1 MNTVKNIKPLFLIAL
16 MPALLAIC
24 LSGAV
29 LADSNTDRCYLS
41 DIDYADNPNL
51 TREERIAAMNAAFLD
66 SINQFEECMLST
78 NSSGAG
84 GGAQGGVTG
93 SGGAGSQTL
102 SGTEDSDGEA
112 SAGLNSVAAGGVSG
126 TETEPVDAGKVA
138 EILNNNKPPME
149 DVERIDSSTVAR
161 SGPGGSGK
169 APEDIPE
176 ANNDDVIAAQIR
188 LAAEIETDPEKK
200 AKLWNEYRKYKGIP
214 VKE

>member
-1 MNTVKNIKPLFLIAL
+1 
-16 MPALLAIC
+16 MPGLLAIC

-78 NSSGAG
+78 NSSGAGGASGKGGSSGGG